1 MCFGRVFENGGVVG
15 ARPCI
20 FNLSFLRIFPA
31 EYVVGESSD
40 KVRLLA
46 IPSQKL
52 YPNYRFLSFL
62 SNVLPGIM
70 SSCIDILKRHEASGP
85 LLSAPTPDT
94 EKAGDEQ
101 GTTTGPRITTAG
113 LQKIC
118 MEQANVHATP
128 ALNNTLMIS
137 FKGYRKIENL
147 DAYTGLRA
155 LHAEANGFTVLE
167 GLFELRQLRA
177 LYLKSNLIAK
187 IEGLDTLQNLVTLD
201 LSENSI
207 TKLEGLSS
215 LPNLSTLNV
224 SKNSL
229 KNVDSIRHVEDCKAL
244 TSVDLSNNCISTICR
259 DDGDDDGNRGG
270 EDDENA
276 NANTNDII
284 DLLSK
289 CHGVTALNLAGNP
302 VSNNEISH
310 FRKKLIVALKSLNY
324 LDRPVFDQERAMAEA
339 WSIGG
344 REAEARTKKEWQERE
359 RNANRQ
365 GIEDYR
371 KWQERMRKEAIEKP
385 SKVREA
391 ESAERARQKEERLA
405 EARKETALERQKYA
419 LDEEKAEEKKVE
431 EKMKDSDVEDVDD
444 DDDEDDDEGPPPLVD
459 NTNATIPVATVGM
472 KADVGSPDSKADDA
486 KGSSIPKELTDE
498 VPEEPPKDQPSE
510 EFSLL
515 PVSSPTPTIVEAKMA
530 SEPKTD
536 DGAALIRESL
546 EILRKQKESIRLAKG
561 TTESSAFCW
570 NDELDSALIRHATAT
585 GFDINDTLERLS
597 KAFPSLVVSLD
608 ESLMMQ
614 RLGVLGLLPTS
625 ATLEGKGQDERSEDN
640 CLTTA
645 AGIPLIAGKRDL
657 TKSST
662 KRIVPPPVKLPS
674 SCDDVASDL
683 DASFDAFVEKRGVL
697 AGAEKECGVEDA
709 DKDVNVSMD
718 SAGDVFFDA
727 KETLSPTK

>member
-1 MCFGRVFENGGVVG
+1 M
-15 ARPCI
+15 
-20 FNLSFLRIFPA
+20 
-31 EYVVGESSD
+31 
-40 KVRLLA
+40 
-46 IPSQKL
+46 
-52 YPNYRFLSFL
+52 
-62 SNVLPGIM
+62 
-70 SSCIDILKRHEASGP
+70 SCIDTLDA
-85 LLSAPTPDT
+85 
-94 EKAGDEQ
+94 EKANDEQ
-101 GTTTGPRITTAG
+101 GATTGPRITPTG

-118 MEQANVHATP
+118 LEQANGYATP

-167 GLFELRQLRA
+167 GLSELRQLRC

-224 SKNSL
+224 AKNSL
-229 KNVDSIRHVEDCKAL
+229 KNVESIRHLEDCKAL
-244 TSVDLSNNCISTICR
+244 TSVDLSNNCISTLGSR
-259 DDGDDDGNRGG
+259 DVDDDDGNRGG
-270 EDDENA
+270 GDDENGNA
-276 NANTNDII
+276 NANDII

-302 VSNNEISH
+302 VANNEISH
-310 FRKKLIVALKSLNY
+310 FRKKLIVALKSLKY
-324 LDRPVFDQERAMAEA
+324 CLDRPVFDQERAMAEA
-339 WSIGG
+339 WSVGG

-365 GIEDYR
+365 GLDDYR
-371 KWQERMRKEAIEKP
+371 KWQERMRKEAMEKP
-385 SKVREA
+385 SEVREA

-431 EKMKDSDVEDVDD
+431 EKMKDSDVED

-459 NTNATIPVATVGM
+459 DANATIPVATSEM
-472 KADVGSPDSKADDA
+472 KANVGSPDISKVNDA
-486 KGSSIPKELTDE
+486 KDSNISKELTDE
-498 VPEEPPKDQPSE
+498 VPEEPPKDLPSE

-515 PVSSPTPTIVEAKMA
+515 PVSSPAPTIVEAKMA
-530 SEPKTD
+530 NEPKTD
-536 DGAALIRESL
+536 GGAALIRESL
-546 EILRKQKESIRLAKG
+546 EILRKQKESISLAKD

-614 RLGVLGLLPTS
+614 RLGVLGLLPTN
-625 ATLEGKGQDERSEDN
+625 ATLEGKGQNERSEDN
-640 CLTTA
+640 ALTTA
-645 AGIPLIAGKRDL
+645 AGIPLIAGTRDL

-662 KRIVPPPVKLPS
+662 KRIVLPPVKLPS
-674 SCDDVASDL
+674 SSDDVASDL

-697 AGAEKECGVEDA
+697 AACGKGVWRR
-709 DKDVNVSMD
+709 
-718 SAGDVFFDA
+718 
-727 KETLSPTK
+727 